1 MEDKIK
7 DLLTRNARTNLFN
20 ELNRIRLAKELN
32 ELFINETDIAKSKK
46 AVTNKPKTSTKEEK
60 VVKEVKKEETIKPP
74 KNQNSKDK
82 KPPAVKPKKSALSK
96 LGKSSRNFKKGK

>member
-46 AVTNKPKTSTKEEK
+46 AVTNK
-60 VVKEVKKEETIKPP
+60 
-74 KNQNSKDK
+74 
-82 KPPAVKPKKSALSK
+82 SALSK